1 MSYYFFFLMIRQPP
15 RSTRTDTLFPYTT
28 LFRSAFEIGVGGLD
42 DGVRMAIAVAHQ
54 KRGSF
59 LPAVCVVEGEFRRP
73 RSDVKVGAHGG
84 SFQLARIHAFPPPPL
99 LRWIVIVGITGD
111 RKSTRLNSSH

>member
-1 MSYYFFFLMIRQPP
+1 
-15 RSTRTDTLFPYTT
+15 
-28 LFRSAFEIGVGGLD
+28 
-42 DGVRMAIAVAHQ
+42 MAIAVAHQ

-99 LRWIVIVGITGD
+99 LRWIVIVGITGGP
-111 RKSTRLNSSH
+111 RVPSGRSEEHTYELQSLMRLSYAAFCLKNKTFITQ